1 MSNKIIPTVIVP
13 GIGQSKV
20 DLIDD
25 NGNKTGS
32 AWPLHFDTEALI
44 KDIKGSLMK
53 MMILRRDAGFT
64 DKLLEFL
71 GKATKPIACDN
82 EGNKVMKCRV
92 VSYPQSVKD
101 CSPEDRAYIYRM
113 VPLEAL
119 GEVIGEENL
128 YFFAFDA
135 FVAPYEN
142 ARLLDE
148 FIQMVKKNT
157 GSDKVNLV
165 AVSLGGAVS
174 VAYLDAYG
182 HKGDIHRVV
191 NFVAALDGSRIAG
204 DIFTGRVDL
213 ESLDS
218 FLAFLIGG
226 NGGKVADLMKLLPKD
241 VPKKLAQKLLL
252 ESLPGFLSK
261 SLSMLS
267 LIPLSQYEEAREK
280 WLMGEEAAYRREM
293 SDKYQN
299 ARRNYRDTV
308 KKLEAQG
315 VKFFNLCG
323 YGLPLIDFIES
334 KNESSDAVI
343 NISSTSIGATSAPVG
358 ETFPDGYTPANPDI
372 ENAEQFISP
381 DRTIDATTCLLPER
395 TWFFRNQVHDDIA
408 YNDVALEIAKKILS
422 EDEFDSV
429 FSDPRYPQFNGS
441 RNIRKIK
448 YNLMPK
454 AKSADRSKL
463 SPEQVQALDEA
474 IAYTEAML
482 ANTIIVDNSEAKKAE
497 EKLQA
502 ALAPLEEKK

>member
-1 MSNKIIPTVIVP
+1 
-13 GIGQSKV
+13 
-20 DLIDD
+20 
-25 NGNKTGS
+25 
-32 AWPLHFDTEALI
+32 
-44 KDIKGSLMK
+44 MK

-204 DIFTGRVDL
+204 DIFTGR
-213 ESLDS
+213 SRPSPLDS

-226 NGGKVADLMKLLPKD
+226 NGAGMDLTKLLPKD
-241 VPKKLAQKLLL
+241 VRKS
-252 ESLPGFLSK
+252 SLRSCCLRACRASK
-261 SLSMLS
+261 VPFNAEPY
-267 LIPLSQYEEAREK
+267 PLSQYEEARRNGS
-280 WLMGEEAAYRREM
+280 W
-293 SDKYQN
+293 
-299 ARRNYRDTV
+299 ARPR
-308 KKLEAQG
+308 
-315 VKFFNLCG
+315 
-323 YGLPLIDFIES
+323 
-334 KNESSDAVI
+334 
-343 NISSTSIGATSAPVG
+343 
-358 ETFPDGYTPANPDI
+358 
-372 ENAEQFISP
+372 ISP
-381 DRTIDATTCLLPER
+381 
-395 TWFFRNQVHDDIA
+395 
-408 YNDVALEIAKKILS
+408 
-422 EDEFDSV
+422 
-429 FSDPRYPQFNGS
+429 
-441 RNIRKIK
+441 
-448 YNLMPK
+448 
-454 AKSADRSKL
+454 
-463 SPEQVQALDEA
+463 
-474 IAYTEAML
+474 
-482 ANTIIVDNSEAKKAE
+482 
-497 EKLQA
+497 
-502 ALAPLEEKK
+502 